1 MSARNLPPITWSL
14 RNTILGLLG
23 GLAAGVFIP
32 LLVLPFDPDLE
43 SEAGLLAAQALFGAV
58 LITVALGIA
67 SEWRLGALSAAARR
81 LGLRRFAPSAL
92 GWMLAVLFAY
102 YVGAAIFAAFVV
114 QPEQE
119 DIGGEL
125 GACGGSLAEVA
136 IPVLLIAGLAP
147 ISEELFFRGFLF
159 AGLRA
164 RLSLWPAALVAGLV
178 FGLVHAPTGVTTV
191 VPLAGLGVGLC
202 WLYERTGSLW
212 PPILAHVVN
221 NSIALAVLCNT

>member
-1 MSARNLPPITWSL
+1 MSMRNLPPITWSL
-14 RNTILGLLG
+14 RNTILGLVG

-32 LLVLPFDPDLE
+32 LLVLPFDPELE
-43 SEAGLLAAQALFGAV
+43 SEAGLLAAQALFGAT

-67 SEWRLGALSAAARR
+67 SGWRRGALAAAAGR
-81 LGLRRFAPSAL
+81 LGLRGFAPSAL
-92 GWMLAVLFAY
+92 GWMLAVMFAY
-102 YVGAAIFAAFVV
+102 YVGAAIFAAFVLEP
-114 QPEQE
+114 QQE
-119 DIGGEL
+119 DIGGDL
-125 GACGGSLAEVA
+125 GACGGSVAEIA

-147 ISEELFFRGFLF
+147 LSEELFFRGFLF

-178 FGLVHAPTGVTTV
+178 FGLVHAPTGITTV
-191 VPLAGLGVGLC
+191 VPLAALGVGLC

-212 PPILAHVVN
+212 PPILAHMAN